1 MRRRWGRAGGGRGG
15 TGIVPAHPLVHG
27 IGGRGVG
34 GRVRFPFAFSFVIPL
49 VGIHFL
55 LGQAWAAS
63 KGELATGRLAPTAD
77 RKTG

>member
-1 MRRRWGRAGGGRGG
+1 
-15 TGIVPAHPLVHG
+15 
-27 IGGRGVG
+27 
-34 GRVRFPFAFSFVIPL
+34 VRFPFAFSFVIPL